1 MNTINKYESSSSDQV
16 SPGRAALSAKPVQ
29 PTATPIA
36 DAFLGNDPPIEKA
49 HPGLQPALVFFAY
62 PLALIAALC
71 VAVTYFLFSTS
82 NDKKGA
88 NAPAPTQSSSTSEAG
103 SQLP

>member
-1 MNTINKYESSSSDQV
+1 MNTINNFESSSSNQAGI
-16 SPGRAALSAKPVQ
+16 GRAALSAKPVQ
-29 PTATPIA
+29 PTATPVA

-82 NDKKGA
+82 NAHKGA
-88 NAPAPTQSSSTSEAG
+88 NAPAATQSTSSNASG